1 MTKNKKTKGAL
12 LVSALSLL
20 LCVAMLAGSTFAWF
34 TDSSAASVNKITAG
48 NLDVALYSKTDAG
61 YTEVTEETKLFQEGA
76 LWEPGHVEVVNLK
89 VANLGTLAL
98 QYTLGVNVSNEV
110 SGTNVA
116 GEVFNLSDY
125 LQFALIDGEKN
136 YGTGA
141 RDQAIADAE
150 AANPVSISNLAA
162 NKPVVLYPKGEEAT
176 ENHDYRCITMIVYM
190 PTTVDNVAN
199 YRGEQIPSID
209 LGVALTAYQTPYE
222 EDSFG
227 NDYDIEADPGY
238 DPFAEA
244 DAEALANGNNY
255 RDSEGNYH
263 KITSDQSSFL
273 LDAAYNGGEY
283 TLISDIGAAS
293 SSSSSKQADY
303 SNKQSVLDLNGKTYT
318 FGELEL
324 KQSTSSVAENSSL
337 VIKDGTMMGSINFSD
352 ILKSNNAM
360 QTVTLDHVT
369 MGWGNPL
376 AWNARDPNYYG
387 LNLSTKT
394 AGSVFTVMDSVLN
407 CNAKFY
413 TTAYNS
419 DLETRAAANLT
430 NTVVNG
436 QLCGQGL
443 TMNVNGCTVNGEV
456 RCNASNSSKTTINI
470 SNSTVNGN
478 AFFDAAKSAQKND
491 VTINNTVI
499 NGNLLTD
506 YSRNNVHIT
515 LTDVT
520 VTGTLRYPNL
530 SAKVPA
536 DKVTIVSGTY
546 GFDPTNYLASGSTVA
561 QTGAVWVVTA
571 G

>member
-293 SSSSSKQADY
+293 SSSSSRQADY

-324 KQSTSSVAENSSL
+324 KQNYGSVAQNSSL
-337 VIKDGTMMGSINFSD
+337 IIKDGTMVGSVNFDD
-352 ILKSNNAM
+352 ILKSYNAM
-360 QTVTLDHVT
+360 QSVTLDHVT

-376 AWNARDPNYYG
+376 PWNAKDPNYYG
-387 LNLSTKT
+387 LNL
-394 AGSVFTVMDSVLN
+394 AANAPGSVFTVMDSVLN

-413 TTAYNS
+413 TTVNGS
-419 DLETRAAANLT
+419 LEPKAAANLT

-443 TMNVNGCTVNGEV
+443 TMNVNGCTVNGRV
-456 RCNASNSSKTTINI
+456 YCNASNSSKTTINI

-478 AFFDAAKSAQKND
+478 AFFSAGTYVEQND

-499 NGNLLTD
+499 NGNLQT
-506 YSRNNVHIT
+506 SSTANKVHIT

-520 VTGTLRYPNL
+520 VTGTLCYDN
-530 SAKVPA
+530 SSWKVPA

-546 GFDPTNYLASGSTVA
+546 GFDPTNYLASGSTVT
-561 QTGAVWVVTA
+561 QTDAVWVVTA